1 MGKKLKIAIAIPT
14 YNRLE
19 KLKFALSKIEAQEI
33 DDRFELYCVIS
44 NIAST
49 DGTTEFLNQ
58 LSHKHINYVTWNK
71 PEENIYLNSYYLG
84 YYSII

>member
-44 NIAST
+44 NIA
-49 DGTTEFLNQ
+49 
-58 LSHKHINYVTWNK
+58 
-71 PEENIYLNSYYLG
+71 
-84 YYSII
+84 